1 MRPSFTLKRFRSAED
16 IEKRAKARASAMS
29 IVAELGP
36 AAKGITVFDPSKGR
50 KISAMDLCGIPGG
63 IAGASVAEQLH
74 LISMSSKRRLPDMC

>member
-16 IEKRAKARASAMS
+16 TEKRAKARASAMS

-50 KISAMDLCGIPGG
+50 KISAMDVGKF
-63 IAGASVAEQLH
+63 ADASAAEQLH
-74 LISMSSKRRLPDMC
+74 LISMSSKRCLPDMC